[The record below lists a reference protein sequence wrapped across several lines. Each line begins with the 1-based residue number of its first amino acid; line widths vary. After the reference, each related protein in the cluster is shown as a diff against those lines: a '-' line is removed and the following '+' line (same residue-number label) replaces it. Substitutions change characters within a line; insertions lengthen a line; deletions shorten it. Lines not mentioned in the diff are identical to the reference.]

1 MSKFLQVYGW
11 CYQVTNKINR
21 TVIGIGTV
29 LLLGFSTYQYLHSS
43 LPPYEGHL
51 KISGLKEE
59 VEVFFDD
66 YAVPHVYAKNE
77 TDMFFTAG
85 YLMARERLFQMTV
98 NAATSEGRLSELFGE
113 SQLKSD
119 IFLRTWGIPKI
130 AEELVNYVRPESR
143 KVLETFCNGVNAYID
158 EIGSDMGAEACDWLC

>member
-1 MSKFLQVYGW
+1 M
-11 CYQVTNKINR
+11 
-21 TVIGIGTV
+21 
-29 LLLGFSTYQYLHSS
+29 LLGFSTYQYLHSS

-119 IFLRTWGIPKI
+119 IFLRTQKLPRN
-130 AEELVNYVRPESR
+130 L
-143 KVLETFCNGVNAYID
+143 
-158 EIGSDMGAEACDWLC
+158 